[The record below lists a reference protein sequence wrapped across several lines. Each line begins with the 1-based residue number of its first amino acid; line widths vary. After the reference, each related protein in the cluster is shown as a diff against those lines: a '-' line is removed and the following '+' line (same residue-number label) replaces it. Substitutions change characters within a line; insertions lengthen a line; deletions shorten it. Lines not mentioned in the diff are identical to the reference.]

1 MNHNSPPNP
10 DDEFARA
17 LAFTPPTDPYVI
29 CWRDLDPEST
39 TEELETLAA
48 WITWA
53 TTRYSLDHKVIPPC
67 WSHHGA
73 IIEELSALRTF
84 WEACYQA
91 DAAPSDPLAFHR
103 DLTLALRR
111 LRDWSSLLGCT
122 RTSHRPEAAG

>member
-103 DLTLALRR
+103 DLTLA
-111 LRDWSSLLGCT
+111 
-122 RTSHRPEAAG
+122 